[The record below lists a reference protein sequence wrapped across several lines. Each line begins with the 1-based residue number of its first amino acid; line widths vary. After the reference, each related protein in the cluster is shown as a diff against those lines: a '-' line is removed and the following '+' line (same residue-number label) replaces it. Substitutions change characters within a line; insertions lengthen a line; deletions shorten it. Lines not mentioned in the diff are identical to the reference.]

1 MRQEVNE
8 KIRQR
13 FLARLE
19 EDVDDP
25 VTRQE
30 LTPDYPPFCKRV
42 AVHDDYWCASS
53 WLVLVVNLK
62 AFFRCFCLTT
72 EVKRSVEKWWSNDL
86 CARSKSACFF

>member
-1 MRQEVNE
+1 MWQEVNE

-30 LTPDYPPFCKRV
+30 LTPEYPPFCKRV
-42 AVHDDYWCASS
+42 AVHDDYWCVAASS
-53 WLVLVVNLK
+53 
-62 AFFRCFCLTT
+62 
-72 EVKRSVEKWWSNDL
+72 
-86 CARSKSACFF
+86 